1 MFKNEKQSAKSVAN
15 VTRERRICIHQIH
28 FSRSDTH
35 THSACKICIQITY
48 VSDRDAVIFQN
59 YIQSKKAKNMYIIL
73 IRKTE
78 TFYWMNLRHLR
89 HGRCHP
95 FAFSISFLPCDSYLT
110 ILRSATVNPKQM
122 SNQQQRYGDLWRIK
136 YSRSRERERVECA
149 LV

>member
-1 MFKNEKQSAKSVAN
+1 MSRESVAFVSIRYN
-15 VTRERRICIHQIH
+15 FRAVWVH
-28 FSRSDTH
+28 TH
-35 THSACKICIQITY
+35 AHSACKICIQITY

-89 HGRCHP
+89 HGRCHL
-95 FAFSISFLPCDSYLT
+95 FAFSVSFLPCDSYLT
-110 ILRSATVNPKQM
+110 ISRSTTVNPKQM

-136 YSRSRERERVECA
+136 YSRSRERDWNVRLSSFVSPISHNSS
-149 LV
+149 